1 MVAYPGNIFQARQ
14 PFVAYLLPEALPNE
28 ERQAMTMTAVARC
41 SECKAVVNVHW
52 TACLVCRTSL
62 SPVLESPPP
71 SHPTPG
77 IHGRIEEPVAP
88 ILPGWLV
95 AYRDRQGRLCGGSDD
110 RAHGTVKECRWG
122 GIGWTVHLTDG
133 QQMPL
138 SLIRAV
144 GKTDY
149 TGQIL
154 AAWTVREHGAD
165 GNGRVL

>member
-1 MVAYPGNIFQARQ
+1 MSTVAVGQCVQCGAVINI
-14 PFVAYLLPEALPNE
+14 
-28 ERQAMTMTAVARC
+28 
-41 SECKAVVNVHW
+41 HW
-52 TACLVCRTSL
+52 AACLVCRTSL
-62 SPVLESPPP
+62 SPVPEAASPQ
-71 SHPTPG
+71 PTTD
-77 IHGRIEEPVAP
+77 IYGRIEEPVTP

-95 AYRDRQGRLCGGSDD
+95 AYRYRQGRLCGGSDD
-110 RAHGTVKECRWG
+110 RAHGTVKECRWD

-138 SLIRAV
+138 YLIRAV
-144 GKTDY
+144 GKTDD

>member
-1 MVAYPGNIFQARQ
+1 MSTVAVGH
-14 PFVAYLLPEALPNE
+14 
-28 ERQAMTMTAVARC
+28 C
-41 SECKAVVNVHW
+41 SQCEAVVNVHW
-52 TACLVCRTSL
+52 AVCLVCRTSL
-62 SPVLESPPP
+62 SPVLKVAPPP
-71 SHPTPG
+71 QPTPD
-77 IHGRIEEPVAP
+77 IYGRIEEPVTP
-88 ILPGWLV
+88 IRPRWLV

-110 RAHGTVKECRWG
+110 RAHGTVKECRWDG
-122 GIGWTVHLTDG
+122 TGWTVHLTDG

-144 GKTDY
+144 GKTDD